1 MNNRNNNPPELP
13 KAPHIK
19 ERRNIPVK
27 KVDSIIADIEK
38 KCGHV
43 YVERYGPIKGG
54 SDTDFLIILPQAT
67 KELKTMIYW
76 GEKHPV
82 NFYEQIYQ
90 GMGHAFLDGGKRI
103 IVISHFLYI
112 YAAER
117 TRTSACI
124 FNGTYDSIMN
134 RLEYER
140 SIYNKNEV
148 DYNRTKDG
156 FVFDP
161 FVERYGISEAI
172 LYGHT
177 HPNLGCFFSG
187 PDRKSG
193 FASEDFPAV
202 TFVADPIQKDMKA
215 GVGRELRDAQILA
228 YSYEDKKQDEEYNVE
243 KKSTEVEKKASD
255 YVGEIGSAYNKL
267 MNSIS
272 GIHGD
277 YRAYTTRSGKQ
288 RINMKVSIKPLKED
302 RKATDRESSCSRVGR
317 TYDSYA

>member
-1 MNNRNNNPPELP
+1 MNNRNNKPPELP
-13 KAPHIK
+13 RAPHIK
-19 ERRNIPVK
+19 EKRVIPLKTVGS
-27 KVDSIIADIEK
+27 VIEEIEK

-43 YVERYGPIKGG
+43 CVERYGPIKG
-54 SDTDFLIILPQAT
+54 SADTDVLIILPQAA

-82 NFYEQIYQ
+82 NVYEQIYQ
-90 GMGHAFLDGGKRI
+90 GMGHLFVDGIKRI

-124 FNGTYDSIMN
+124 HNGTYDSIMQ
-134 RLEYER
+134 RIEYER

-177 HPNLGCFFSG
+177 HPDLGCFFSG

-193 FASEDFPAV
+193 FATEDFPAV
-202 TFVADPIQKDMKA
+202 TFVADPIRKDMKA
-215 GVGRELRDAQILA
+215 GVGRELRDAQILV
-228 YSYEDKKQDEEYNVE
+228 YSYEDKRSDAGDKTER
-243 KKSTEVEKKASD
+243 KSSQGQKRASD
-255 YVGEIGSAYNKL
+255 YVNDIGSAYNKL
-267 MNSIS
+267 MNSAN
-272 GIHGD
+272 GIQGN
-277 YRAYTTRSGKQ
+277 YRAYTTRFGRQK
-288 RINMKVSIKPLKED
+288 INMKVSIKPLKED
-302 RKATDRESSCSRVGR
+302 RKAADTERNCSKVGR
-317 TYDSYA
+317 RYDSYA

>member
-1 MNNRNNNPPELP
+1 MNNRNNKPPELP
-13 KAPHIK
+13 RAPHIK
-19 ERRNIPVK
+19 ERRVIPLKTVGS
-27 KVDSIIADIEK
+27 VIEDIEK

-43 YVERYGPIKGG
+43 CVERFGPING
-54 SDTDFLIILPQAT
+54 SADTDVLIILPQAT

-76 GEKHPV
+76 GEKHPINV
-82 NFYEQIYQ
+82 DEQIYQ
-90 GMGHAFLDGGKRI
+90 GMGHIFVDGVKRI

-124 FNGTYDSIMN
+124 LNGMYDSMMHRI
-134 RLEYER
+134 EYER

-148 DYNRTKDG
+148 NYNHTKDG
-156 FVFDP
+156 FEFDP

-193 FASEDFPAV
+193 FATEDLPAV
-202 TFVADPIQKDMKA
+202 TFVADPIRKDMKA

-228 YSYEDKKQDEEYNVE
+228 YSYEDKRLDAGDKTE
-243 KKSTEVEKKASD
+243 KKSSQGQKKASD
-255 YVGEIGSAYNKL
+255 YVNDIGSAYNRL
-267 MNSIS
+267 MNSRD

-277 YRAYTTRSGKQ
+277 YRSYTTRSGRQK
-288 RINMKVSIKPLKED
+288 INMKVSIKPLKED
-302 RKATDRESSCSRVGR
+302 RKATDKERSYSKVGR